1 MDSSEETRLN
11 DRAARLQQLTAA
23 LSAALGP
30 ADVGDAIIAHAMPA
44 LGANAANVYLL
55 ADDGRELVSIAALGY
70 DPQTLA
76 GSKRLPIDSRTMMAE
91 VARGGQ
97 PILISTWLERLARYP
112 HHRDVHAIAGDRA
125 VAGLPLVVEGRP
137 IGALSLAFPTDR
149 AFTADD
155 RVFMA
160 TVTDLCAQALERARL
175 YEAVRR
181 SEARFRQLAEAMPQI
196 AWVIDANGGNL
207 AYMNTRWFTYTGLP
221 PGATSLADANEPIH
235 PDDRPGVIER
245 WTRAA
250 AAGEPFESELRLRG
264 ADGTYRWFLTRTV
277 PVRDDAGKIVTWL
290 GTSTDIDATKRVEAS
305 QRLLADLGRTLAG
318 SLDAEAT
325 LRDVVRLVIPALADY
340 CFVDLL
346 QPDGATRRVA
356 WAHVD
361 PDEQRVFDEDLAQY
375 VPRQL
380 HQDHP
385 IALTLQSG
393 APRFVPEV
401 TEAWLERIAFSRE
414 HLAFMRG
421 RRFQSQMTV
430 PLRARG
436 RTLGAMTFCFTIVS
450 GRTFSED
457 DLALASDLADRVALA
472 VDNAR
477 LYSEARDAE
486 AKVRRLLDA
495 GVVGIMVANPERIVE
510 ANDHFLEMVGYSRAE
525 LEGGRLRWAQMTPP
539 EYAELDA
546 RGLVELAERGVCTP
560 FEKEYLRR
568 DGSRIPILIGTA
580 TLQEEPPLW
589 IGFILDLTEQKRGE
603 EEWRAFV
610 DATAHDLRN
619 PLTTILGQSQLLER
633 RLARDGLVEPGD
645 ALGRLTAIATAALR
659 AAGLIDDLM
668 DTARLRAGQPLEL
681 RPELIDLVPRLAA
694 WTDEIRRAAAA
705 HSVRFETTAAELL
718 VAADAPRIERVI
730 RNMLDNAVKYSP
742 DGGEVII
749 RARRGDD
756 EAGSWAV
763 VTIEDR
769 GIGIPPADLPYVF
782 DRFRRGR
789 NVIGAIAGSGIGL
802 TGAQQIV
809 AEHGGALDVES
820 VVGAGST
827 FTLRLPLIAPSG

>member
-1 MDSSEETRLN
+1 MDSSEEARPD

-23 LSAALGP
+23 LSAALAP
-30 ADVGDAIIAHAMPA
+30 ADVGAAIIARAMPA

-55 ADDGRELVSIAALGY
+55 TDDGRELVSIAALGY
-70 DPQTLA
+70 DPETLA
-76 GSKRLPIDSRTMMAE
+76 GSNRLPVDSRTMMAE
-91 VARGGQ
+91 VARGGE
-97 PILISTWLERLARYP
+97 PILIPTWRERLARYP
-112 HHRDVHAIAGDRA
+112 HHRDVHAVAGDRA
-125 VAGLPLVVEGRP
+125 VAGLPLMVEGRT

-149 AFTADD
+149 AFSTDD
-155 RVFMA
+155 CLFMA

-175 YEAVRR
+175 YDVVRR

-196 AWVIDANGGNL
+196 AWVIDAAGGNL
-207 AYMNTRWFTYTGLP
+207 AYMNTRWFAYTGLP
-221 PGATSLADANEPIH
+221 PGATSLEDAQEPIH

-250 AAGEPFESELRLRG
+250 TAGEPFESELRLRG

-277 PVRDDAGKIVTWL
+277 PVRDDAGTIVTWL

-305 QRLLADLGRTLAG
+305 QRLLADLGRALAG

-325 LRDVVRLVIPALADY
+325 LREVVRLVVPALADY
-340 CFVDLL
+340 CFVDLV
-346 QPDGATRRVA
+346 QPNEAIRRVA

-361 PDEQRVFDEDLAQY
+361 PREQQVFDAALAQY
-375 VPRQL
+375 VPRRL
-380 HQDHP
+380 HEDHP

-393 APRFVPEV
+393 EPRFVPEI

-414 HLAFMRG
+414 HLEFMRG
-421 RRFQSQMTV
+421 RRLQSQMTV

-436 RTLGAMTFCFTIVS
+436 RTLGAMTFCFTSAS
-450 GRTFSED
+450 GRTFTAA
-457 DLALASDLADRVALA
+457 DLALAGDLADRTALA
-472 VDNAR
+472 IDNAR
-477 LYSEARDAE
+477 LYAEARDAE
-486 AKVRRLLDA
+486 ARVRRLLDA
-495 GVVGIMVANPERIVE
+495 GVVGVMVADAERIVE

-539 EYAELDA
+539 EFAELDA
-546 RGLVELAERGVCTP
+546 HGLAELAERGVCTP
-560 FEKEYLRR
+560 FEKEYIRR

-580 TLQEEPPLW
+580 TLQEDPPLW
-589 IGFILDLTEQKRGE
+589 IGFILDLSEQKRGE

-633 RLARDGLVEPGD
+633 RLARDERLDRDD
-645 ALGRLTAIATAALR
+645 ARTRLTSIAAAALR

-681 RPELIDLVPRLAA
+681 RPEPVDLVAKIA
-694 WTDEIRRAAAA
+694 SCVAQARRAAPSYA
-705 HSVRFETTAAELL
+705 VRFEPGAAELQ
-718 VAADAPRIERVI
+718 VAADTPRIERVI
-730 RNMLDNAVKYSP
+730 RNMIDNAIKYSP
-742 DGGEVII
+742 DGGEIVVG
-749 RARRGDD
+749 ARRDAD
-756 EAGSWAV
+756 EAGEWAV
-763 VTIEDR
+763 ITIEDR

-782 DRFRRGR
+782 DRFRRGG

-802 TGAQQIV
+802 TGARQIV
-809 AEHGGALDVES
+809 AEHGGAIYVES
-820 VVGAGST
+820 VEGAGST
-827 FTLRLPLIAPSG
+827 FTLRLPLVRSDQ